1 MNELNRNMN
10 LYRFTFRRSGIRM
23 SQFYDMD
30 TYRSNNTVQ
39 LGSNSS
45 QCAPNF
51 AKAVTAAVNRKKCIK
66 LNSLSIF
73 TSKV

>member
-10 LYRFTFRRSGIRM
+10 IYRFTFRRSGM

-51 AKAVTAAVNRKKCIK
+51 AKAVTAAVNRKKYA
-66 LNSLSIF
+66 
-73 TSKV
+73 

>member
-1 MNELNRNMN
+1 
-10 LYRFTFRRSGIRM
+10 M

-66 LNSLSIF
+66 LNSL
-73 TSKV
+73 VE